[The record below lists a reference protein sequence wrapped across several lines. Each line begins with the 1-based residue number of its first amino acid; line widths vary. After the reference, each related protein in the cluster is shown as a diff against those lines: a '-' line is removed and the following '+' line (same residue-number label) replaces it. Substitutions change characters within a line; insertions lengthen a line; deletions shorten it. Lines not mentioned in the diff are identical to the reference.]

1 MKVLE
6 IIFIR
11 VDLDPTSSD
20 LPKNQILLFLNQIL
34 RVNVSTIF
42 VLIILFLI
50 SSLLG
55 IDRLLSLVIRFVR
68 PLIISIEKVDV
79 III

>member
-1 MKVLE
+1 VLKV
-6 IIFIR
+6 IFIS
-11 VDLDPTSSD
+11 VNLDPTSVD
-20 LPKNQILLFLNQIL
+20 LPKNHILLFLNQIL

-42 VLIILFLI
+42 KLIILFLI

-55 IDRLLSLVIRFVR
+55 IGRLLSLVIRFVR

-79 III
+79 IVI

>member
-1 MKVLE
+1 MLE

-11 VDLDPTSSD
+11 VDLDPTSVD

-34 RVNVSTIF
+34 RVNMSTIF
-42 VLIILFLI
+42 VLIIDFLVG
-50 SSLLG
+50 SLLG
-55 IDRLLSLVIRFVR
+55 IGRLLSLVIRFVR

-79 III
+79 IVI